1 MTANMVSHTNMSLRS
16 ATRSAYHILQENLHY
31 HVREHDRHNEMRQK
45 NGSRVESFFST
56 NNVKDRPNSVYTEF
70 MESDWEMEED
80 DIYSDM
86 EDLAQ
91 DDEVSPRN
99 SIGSV
104 RHSHLLFPS
113 PQYRLLTKT
122 KVNVRGSAKL
132 HNNVFL

>member
-1 MTANMVSHTNMSLRS
+1 MSLKS
-16 ATRSAYHILQENLHY
+16 AMPSAHHKLQDNLHY
-31 HVREHDRHNEMRQK
+31 HLREHDRHNEMRQK
-45 NGSRVESFFST
+45 TGSRVESFFST

-86 EDLAQ
+86 EDLAH

-104 RHSHLLFPS
+104 SRSHLVSPS
-113 PQYRLLTKT
+113 P
-122 KVNVRGSAKL
+122 
-132 HNNVFL
+132 